1 MATNKRRRAARDVE
15 DDKPSRQSTETS
27 KRSSLRVKTG
37 CCGFRMAQREYVQSF
52 PVVEVQ
58 QTFYQPP
65 QISTLEKWRADAPVD
80 FEFTLKAWQLIT
92 HESRSPTYR
101 RLKKELSEKE
111 REECGS
117 FRQTRI
123 VKEAWDVTRACA
135 LALKARLVLFQCPAS
150 FTPTTQHIKD
160 LRRFF
165 TSIERDGLQLLWEP
179 RGGWPSDTV
188 RELCDEL
195 ELAHVVDPFAARTL
209 TPQLC
214 YFRLHGRNGFRYVYE
229 DDELEE
235 LLNMLP
241 RDSVSYVLFNNVRM
255 AQDAARF
262 QTLIAEEVSRLK
274 SQDPSQEENSS
285 AS

>member
-1 MATNKRRRAARDVE
+1 MATNKRRRTASDVE
-15 DDKPSRQSTETS
+15 DDKPARQSPATS
-27 KRSSLRVKTG
+27 NDSSLRVKTG
-37 CCGFRMAQREYVQSF
+37 CCGFRMAQREYVQTF

-65 QISTLEKWRADAPVD
+65 HINTLEKWRADAPPD

-101 RLKKELSEKE
+101 RLKKELSEDD
-111 REECGS
+111 RAECGS
-117 FRQTRI
+117 FRQTAI
-123 VKEAWDVTRACA
+123 VRQAWEVTRACA
-135 LALKARLVLFQCPAS
+135 SALKARLVLFQCPAS
-150 FTPTTQHIKD
+150 FTPTSQHVKD

-179 RGGWPSDTV
+179 RGVWPDDTV
-188 RELCDEL
+188 RELCAEL
-195 ELAHVVDPFAARTL
+195 QLAHVVDPFAARTL

-214 YFRLHGRNGFRYVYE
+214 YFRLHGRKGFRYVYE

-235 LLNMLP
+235 LLSMLP
-241 RDSVSYVLFNNVRM
+241 RGATSYVLFNNVRM

-262 QTLIAEEVSRLK
+262 QTLAAKE
-274 SQDPSQEENSS
+274 
-285 AS
+285 